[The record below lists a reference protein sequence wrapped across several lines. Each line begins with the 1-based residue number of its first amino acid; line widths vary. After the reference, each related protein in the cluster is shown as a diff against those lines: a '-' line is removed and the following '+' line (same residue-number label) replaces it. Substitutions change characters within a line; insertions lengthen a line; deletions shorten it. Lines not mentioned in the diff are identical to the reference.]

1 MHIVAMDAPASLI
14 RPLSVGERIQ
24 IYRKRQGLS
33 QDILAADVTIS
44 TRQLRRIERGEDTNP
59 GIETL
64 TRIAATLGISLA
76 TLLFG
81 DIGEQIM

>member
-1 MHIVAMDAPASLI
+1 MNTPTPLTK
-14 RPLSVGERIQ
+14 PLSVGERVQ
-24 IYRKRQGLS
+24 IYRKRQRWS
-33 QDILAADVTIS
+33 QDALAAAVTIS
-44 TRQLRRIERGEDTNP
+44 VRQLRRIERGEDTNP